1 MRSALLGIVDAHV
14 HFWDPSVLRYPWLE
28 GLPSLDRPF
37 LPAAYTSATSG
48 IPIESMM
55 LVEANCLPHQTLG
68 EADFFEEAAGLD
80 SRVAGIVAF
89 ASLTTPAELDVTL
102 DALAARPLVK
112 GIRHN
117 IQGEA
122 AGFCTRPSFVDG
134 VRKVGARGLTF
145 DLCATHDQ
153 LRDVVELVR
162 LCPDTR
168 FVLDHCGKPAIRDRR
183 LDPWR
188 TDIADLAECA
198 NVWCK
203 LSGLVTEASP
213 TEWRE
218 ADLVPYASHVVERF
232 GTERVMYGSDWPVL
246 TLTADYAAWF
256 RFTEWL
262 TNGWSDAEQRAFYR
276 GNALRAYGA

>member
-1 MRSALLGIVDAHV
+1 MRLEPLGIVDAHV
-14 HFWDPSVLRYPWLE
+14 HFWDPSALRYPWLD
-28 GLPSLDRPF
+28 GLPALDKAF
-37 LPAAYTSATSG
+37 LPASYASATSG
-48 IPIESMM
+48 IPIDSMI

-122 AGFCTRPSFVDG
+122 AGFCTQPSFVDG

-183 LDPWR
+183 LDP
-188 TDIADLAECA
+188 
-198 NVWCK
+198 
-203 LSGLVTEASP
+203 
-213 TEWRE
+213 
-218 ADLVPYASHVVERF
+218 
-232 GTERVMYGSDWPVL
+232 
-246 TLTADYAAWF
+246 
-256 RFTEWL
+256 
-262 TNGWSDAEQRAFYR
+262 
-276 GNALRAYGA
+276 